1 MFFLNKLKKNKF
13 FLIAIF
19 LLIVGL
25 CVFFVNNFIN
35 KNEIIGIKENQII
48 EKKKVDYQSIL
59 NTIEAKSFYVYDI
72 TNKKSLFSK
81 DEHLK
86 LPLASI
92 TKLMSGFVV
101 LDIMP
106 ETSIVTINREDILAE
121 GDSGLLLGEKW
132 KLKDLLDYTLI
143 TSSNDG
149 MHAISSYFDAY
160 QEVNNKNTVE
170 LMNERAKM
178 FGLNDTLFIN
188 ETGLDI
194 DSNMSGAYSSSYDVA
209 LLLENILSNNPGLI
223 SNTNRQNED
232 FISLNKIKHTAT
244 NTNVSVNQ
252 IPSLIASKTGF
263 TNLAGGNLA
272 VVFDAGFMHP
282 VVIVVLGSSID
293 GRFSD
298 VTKLSRIALE
308 KLSE

>member
-19 LLIVGL
+19 LLVAGL
-25 CVFFVNNFIN
+25 CVFFVNNIEN
-35 KNEIIGIKENQII
+35 KSIEIKETQIL

>member
-19 LLIVGL
+19 LLVAGL
-25 CVFFVNNFIN
+25 CVFFVNNIEN
-35 KNEIIGIKENQII
+35 KSIEIKETQIL

-170 LMNERAKM
+170 LMNERASA
-178 FGLNDTLFIN
+178 FGLVDTFFIN

-194 DSNMSGAYSSSYDVA
+194 DSNTSGAYSSSYDVA

>member
-19 LLIVGL
+19 LLVAGL
-25 CVFFVNNFIN
+25 CVFFVNNIEN
-35 KNEIIGIKENQII
+35 KSIEIKETQIL

-170 LMNERAKM
+170 LMNERAKV

-194 DSNMSGAYSSSYDVA
+194 DSNTSGAYSSSYDVA